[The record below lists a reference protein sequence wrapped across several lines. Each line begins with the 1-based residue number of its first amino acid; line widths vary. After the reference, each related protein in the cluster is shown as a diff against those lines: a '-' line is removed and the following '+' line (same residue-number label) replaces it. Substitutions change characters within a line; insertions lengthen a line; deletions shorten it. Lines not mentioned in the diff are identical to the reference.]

1 MGSYHSDVKETGSV
15 SCPAALSNGL
25 KAVLTTQHTSIE
37 KLSSSRRPGGAE
49 VNLAKKYPEVTL
61 TNIST
66 ALDLAPMATYNINAL
81 PMCRIGQ
88 R

>member
-1 MGSYHSDVKETGSV
+1 MVYPEEAEVHILE
-15 SCPAALSNGL
+15 A
-25 KAVLTTQHTSIE
+25 SIE

-61 TNIST
+61 TNITT

>member
-49 VNLAKKYPEVTL
+49 VNLAKRYPEVTF
-61 TNIST
+61 TNIT
-66 ALDLAPMATYNINAL
+66 AALDLTPTVVYNTNAL

>member
-1 MGSYHSDVKETGSV
+1 MGSYHSDVKETESV

-25 KAVLTTQHTSIE
+25 KTVLTTQHTSIE

-66 ALDLAPMATYNINAL
+66 TLDLEPTDTYNINAL
-81 PMCRIGQ
+81 PTCRIGQ

>member
-1 MGSYHSDVKETGSV
+1 M
-15 SCPAALSNGL
+15 LLL
-25 KAVLTTQHTSIE
+25 KLLQAYYIIASIE

-49 VNLAKKYPEVTL
+49 VNLAKRYPEVTL

-66 ALDLAPMATYNINAL
+66 TLDLEPTDTYNINAL
-81 PMCRIGQ
+81 PTCRIGQ